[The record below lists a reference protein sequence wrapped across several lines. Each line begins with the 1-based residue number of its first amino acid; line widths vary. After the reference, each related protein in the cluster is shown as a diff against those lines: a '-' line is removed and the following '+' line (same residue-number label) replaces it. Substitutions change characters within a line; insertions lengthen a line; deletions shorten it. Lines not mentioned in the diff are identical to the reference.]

1 MIGRRLFDVV
11 TLGRAVGNLALGIGK
26 KIVEGG
32 KFIGKAVKF
41 VFQKRAPMTPV
52 TEMILEPG
60 QATRNARIPV
70 ARVIQEVK
78 GVIPPG
84 EPGIPSYAGFGAKG
98 SIAPKMTISAPI
110 ANTRQIL
117 VPVTRA
123 KPLTNLNAFPI
134 APTTTGFKDFS
145 RASKSTISQLSKDV
159 YKSGSKGQLRN
170 VIQDRGYYYG
180 NPKRAELFRG
190 VITPATD
197 LTGAKSLPLGTI
209 TQRGMGGFTKA
220 QRTSNEINRL
230 GELGRG
236 RLREI
241 F

>member
-1 MIGRRLFDVV
+1 MIGRRLLDVV

-26 KIVEGG
+26 KVVEGG

-41 VFQKRAPMTPV
+41 IFQKRAPMTPV

-84 EPGIPSYAGFGAKG
+84 EPGIPSYAGFGPPG

-117 VPVTRA
+117 
-123 KPLTNLNAFPI
+123 
-134 APTTTGFKDFS
+134 APSTAGFKDFS

-159 YKSGSKGQLRN
+159 YTSGSKGQLRN

-180 NPKRAELFRG
+180 NPKRAELVRG
-190 VITPATD
+190 VMTPATD

-209 TQRGMGGFTKA
+209 TQRGLGGLSKA
-220 QRTSNEINRL
+220 QRTSNEINRI

-236 RLREI
+236 RIADLI
-241 F
+241 I